1 MKKIDRCF
9 AVFFTA
15 FLLLSRKTPIPLREW
30 DVTLLQYKCDW
41 YGKELVKVNR
51 FYPSSKTCG
60 NCGWINQE
68 LKLSDREWTC
78 KSCGVVHDR
87 DWNASRNILK
97 EGLKNIS
104 AGTVEYKG
112 GEEIRPTSLA
122 HSVKP
127 EAPSALAKG

>member
-1 MKKIDRCF
+1 V
-9 AVFFTA
+9 VF
-15 FLLLSRKTPIPLREW
+15 
-30 DVTLLQYKCDW
+30 
-41 YGKELVKVNR
+41 
-51 FYPSSKTCG
+51 
-60 NCGWINQE
+60 NQE

-78 KSCGVVHDR
+78 NSCGVVHNR
-87 DWNASRNILK
+87 DWNASKNILK

-122 HSVKP
+122 HSEKP